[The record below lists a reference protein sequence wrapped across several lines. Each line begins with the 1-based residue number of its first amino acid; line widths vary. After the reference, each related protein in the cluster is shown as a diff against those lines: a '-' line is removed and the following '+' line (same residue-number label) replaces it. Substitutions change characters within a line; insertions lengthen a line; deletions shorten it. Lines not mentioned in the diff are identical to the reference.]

1 MKNNTLVEYY
11 NDSVSYNILINPV
24 IFYDKLI
31 TGFNN
36 INDLI
41 CTNKSILTNSNVNN
55 IVINENVFVKK
66 CKNKC
71 KKEFYIDNNCF
82 KNKNDNKL
90 ITSNNIKINLPNFT
104 YKGSIVNGKLSG
116 NGVLIQSGN
125 KYEGEFQNNKKN
137 GIGFMQYQNGD
148 IYFGL
153 WKNDK
158 RYGNG
163 IFKCAAHIYDGE
175 WFNDTKYGKGT
186 LIYINGIIYEG
197 DWANDKKHGYGT
209 YIWPNSKYIGY
220 WSNDKRNGYGTYI
233 WSDGSKY
240 EGEWLNDQKNGKG
253 SLLLFKRNDY
263 NEVIKCKY
271 IGDWTEGKKNGYGNM
286 FYNNGDIFQGQ
297 WFNDKRDKGILFCKD
312 GNTYYNI

>member
-1 MKNNTLVEYY
+1 MKNNTLVECY

-24 IFYDKLI
+24 IFYDKRI
-31 TGFNN
+31 TDYSN

-41 CTNKSILTNSNVNN
+41 CTNQSILTNSNVNN
-55 IVINENVFVKK
+55 IVINENVLVKK
-66 CKNKC
+66 CKNYC
-71 KKEFYIDNNCF
+71 KKEFYIDNNYI

-90 ITSNNIKINLPNFT
+90 ITSNNIKLNLPDFT

-137 GIGFMQYQNGD
+137 GIGLMQYQNGD

-153 WKNDK
+153 WKDNK
-158 RYGNG
+158 RFGNG
-163 IFKCAAHIYDGE
+163 IFKCSAHIYDGL
-175 WFNDTKYGKGT
+175 WLNDTKQGKGT
-186 LIYINGIIYEG
+186 LIYLNGTVYEG
-197 DWANDKKHGYGT
+197 DWANDKKHGYGI

-240 EGEWLNDQKNGKG
+240 EGQWLNDQKHGRGN
-253 SLLLFKRNDY
+253 LLLFKTNDY
-263 NEVIKCKY
+263 NEIIKCKY
-271 IGDWTEGKKNGYGNM
+271 DGNWVEGKKNGYGKM

-297 WFNDKRDKGILFCKD
+297 WFNDKRYKGILFCNDK
-312 GNTYYNI
+312 NTYYNI